1 MNSKF
6 QKIMVAIIA
15 ILVFVVTFFGSSRE
29 QVIVETKKIVSDS
42 NNINNK
48 YLVGVEWL
56 NENIHNANLVILDIR
71 SKKQYDE
78 GHIPGAINV
87 SWNQF
92 ISDSSNDNG
101 NENNT
106 NNENSNNQN
115 SDNETSNSQNV
126 NTQSNSDNQNNTNS
140 NSSDN
145 STTENNE
152 NSNGE
157 STNNSTSINNEE
169 NSTKNW
175 TASLSKKKLSK
186 ELQNLGITQKSIV
199 VIYGDS
205 NSQNLDDLGK
215 FSWMFRMVGIDSKM
229 LNGGYDNWKA
239 EGFESIKGVPL
250 PKKSN
255 IEIENFV
262 TSKAITLDDIKK
274 NISKLKIVQLV
285 NDIKPKNINTNDSQT
300 NGANNQNAN
309 SNSSNMNGQNQVNN
323 SGLNNQ
329 EVNLN
334 ASNSSNSGNN
344 SNSSTNTSNG
354 TNQAYITESNLPPA
368 GVTQIKLS
376 ELLNPNGTIKSV
388 NRLDNLFNNKGIN
401 QNDIILFYN
410 SDKGNIA
417 FISLILNMA
426 GFNNIKYYNANLT
439 QVAAIRNA
447 IINQQNNPNSNSG
460 SNSNSGNSANTN
472 NNSGNS
478 NNSNNS
484 TATSDSTNSSTN
496 NNSENSSNNNSS
508 NN

>member
-15 ILVFVVTFFGSSRE
+15 ILVFVVTFFGSSKE

-92 ISDSSNDNG
+92 ISNSSNNNG

-140 NSSDN
+140 SNN

-157 STNNSTSINNEE
+157 STNNSTSVNNKG
-169 NSTKNW
+169 NTTKNW
-175 TASLSKKKLSK
+175 TALLNKKKLSE
-186 ELQNLGITQKSIV
+186 ELQDLGITQKSIV

-262 TSKAITLDDIKK
+262 TNKAITLDEIKK

-285 NDIKPKNINTNDSQT
+285 NDIKPKNINTNNSQT
-300 NGANNQNAN
+300 NGN
-309 SNSSNMNGQNQVNN
+309 SNSSNVNGQNQVNN
-323 SGLNNQ
+323 SSLNNQ
-329 EVNLN
+329 EVNSN
-334 ASNSSNSGNN
+334 IESTSNSSNSGNN

-376 ELLNPNGTIKSV
+376 ELLNSNGTIKSV

-417 FISLILNMA
+417 FMSLILKMA

-472 NNSGNS
+472 NNSNS

-484 TATSDSTNSSTN
+484 TATSNSTNSSAN
-496 NNSENSSNNNSS
+496 NNSNNSSNNN
-508 NN
+508 

>member
-15 ILVFVVTFFGSSRE
+15 ILVFVVTFFGSSKE

-92 ISDSSNDNG
+92 ISNSSNNNG

-140 NSSDN
+140 SNN

-157 STNNSTSINNEE
+157 STNNSTSVNNEG
-169 NSTKNW
+169 NTTKNW
-175 TASLSKKKLSK
+175 TALLNKKKLSE
-186 ELQNLGITQKSIV
+186 ELQDLGITQKSIV

-239 EGFESIKGVPL
+239 EGFESIKSVPL

-262 TSKAITLDDIKK
+262 TNKAITLDEIKK

-285 NDIKPKNINTNDSQT
+285 NDIKPKNINTNNSQT
-300 NGANNQNAN
+300 NGN
-309 SNSSNMNGQNQVNN
+309 SNSSNVNGQNQVNN
-323 SGLNNQ
+323 SSLNNQ
-329 EVNLN
+329 EVNSN
-334 ASNSSNSGNN
+334 VESTSNSSNSGNN

-376 ELLNPNGTIKSV
+376 ELLNSNGTIKSV

-417 FISLILNMA
+417 FMSLILKMA
-426 GFNNIKYYNANLT
+426 GFDNIKYYNANLT

-472 NNSGNS
+472 NDSNS
-478 NNSNNS
+478 NSSNSNNS
-484 TATSDSTNSSTN
+484 TATSNNSTNSSAN
-496 NNSENSSNNNSS
+496 NNSNNSSNNN
-508 NN
+508 

>member
-92 ISDSSNDNG
+92 ISDSS
-101 NENNT
+101 
-106 NNENSNNQN
+106 
-115 SDNETSNSQNV
+115 
-126 NTQSNSDNQNNTNS
+126 
-140 NSSDN
+140 
-145 STTENNE
+145 
-152 NSNGE
+152 
-157 STNNSTSINNEE
+157 INNEE

-175 TASLSKKKLSK
+175 TASLNKKKLSK

-239 EGFESIKGVPL
+239 EGFKSIKGVPL

-417 FISLILNMA
+417 FISLILKMA

>member
-15 ILVFVVTFFGSSRE
+15 ILVFVVTFFGSSKE

-92 ISDSSNDNG
+92 ISNSSNNNG

-140 NSSDN
+140 SNN

-157 STNNSTSINNEE
+157 STNNSTSVNNEG
-169 NSTKNW
+169 NTTKNW
-175 TASLSKKKLSK
+175 TALLNKKKLSE
-186 ELQNLGITQKSIV
+186 ELQDLGITQKSIV

-262 TSKAITLDDIKK
+262 TNKAITLDEIKK

-285 NDIKPKNINTNDSQT
+285 NDIKPKNINTNNSQT
-300 NGANNQNAN
+300 NGN
-309 SNSSNMNGQNQVNN
+309 SNSSNVNGQNQVNN
-323 SGLNNQ
+323 SSLNNQ
-329 EVNLN
+329 EVNSN
-334 ASNSSNSGNN
+334 VESTSNSSNSGNN

-376 ELLNPNGTIKSV
+376 ELLNSNGTIKSV

-417 FISLILNMA
+417 FMSLILKMA
-426 GFNNIKYYNANLT
+426 GFDNIKYYNANLT

-472 NNSGNS
+472 NDSNS
-478 NNSNNS
+478 NSSNSNNS
-484 TATSDSTNSSTN
+484 TATSNNSTNSSAN
-496 NNSENSSNNNSS
+496 NNSNNSSNNN
-508 NN
+508 

>member
-92 ISDSSNDNG
+92 ISDSSI
-101 NENNT
+101 
-106 NNENSNNQN
+106 NNE
-115 SDNETSNSQNV
+115 E
-126 NTQSNSDNQNNTNS
+126 
-140 NSSDN
+140 N
-145 STTENNE
+145 STN
-152 NSNGE
+152 
-157 STNNSTSINNEE
+157 SINNEE

-175 TASLSKKKLSK
+175 TASLNKKKLSK

-239 EGFESIKGVPL
+239 EGFKSIKGVPL

-417 FISLILNMA
+417 FISLILKMA

>member
-15 ILVFVVTFFGSSRE
+15 ILVFVVTFFGSSKE

-92 ISDSSNDNG
+92 ISNSSNNNG

-140 NSSDN
+140 SNN

-157 STNNSTSINNEE
+157 STNNSTSVNNEG
-169 NSTKNW
+169 NTTKNW
-175 TASLSKKKLSK
+175 TALLNKKKLSE
-186 ELQNLGITQKSIV
+186 ELQDLGITQKSIV

-262 TSKAITLDDIKK
+262 TNKAITLDEIKK

-285 NDIKPKNINTNDSQT
+285 NDIKPKNINTNNSQT
-300 NGANNQNAN
+300 NGN
-309 SNSSNMNGQNQVNN
+309 SNSSNVNGQNQVNN
-323 SGLNNQ
+323 SSLNNQ
-329 EVNLN
+329 EVNSN
-334 ASNSSNSGNN
+334 VESTSNSSNSGNN

-376 ELLNPNGTIKSV
+376 ELLNSNGTIKSV

-417 FISLILNMA
+417 FMSLILKMA
-426 GFNNIKYYNANLT
+426 GFDNIKYYNANLT

-472 NNSGNS
+472 NDSNS
-478 NNSNNS
+478 NSSNSNNS
-484 TATSDSTNSSTN
+484 TATSNNNTNSSAN
-496 NNSENSSNNNSS
+496 NNSNNSSNNN
-508 NN
+508 